1 MTFNSTP
8 LPFLPV
14 FIFSAGVVTEEVLHS
29 RYLAHVKRES
39 RSYVNQVLKEE
50 KEIDQEEEDGDNA
63 RLVEQ
68 ELEESSIQEKQQW
81 TEEMREQL
89 WAEKI
94 HVEEKLRCIQDEH
107 FYELLQVFSRMKTI
121 ALQLSNSHLLFLIIN
136 DPYEL
141 L

>member
-1 MTFNSTP
+1 M
-8 LPFLPV
+8 
-14 FIFSAGVVTEEVLHS
+14 LHS

-39 RSYVNQVLKEE
+39 RSYVNQVL

-107 FYELLQVFSRMKTI
+107 FYELLQV
-121 ALQLSNSHLLFLIIN
+121 LLSDEIDCSPVIQKPAFVFDN
-136 DPYEL
+136 
-141 L
+141 

>member
-1 MTFNSTP
+1 M
-8 LPFLPV
+8 
-14 FIFSAGVVTEEVLHS
+14 
-29 RYLAHVKRES
+29 
-39 RSYVNQVLKEE
+39 NQVLKEE

-63 RLVEQ
+63 GLVEQ

-107 FYELLQVFSRMKTI
+107 FYELLQV
-121 ALQLSNSHLLFLIIN
+121 LLSDEIDCSPVIKQ
-136 DPYEL
+136 PYL
-141 L
+141 VFDN

>member
-1 MTFNSTP
+1 M
-8 LPFLPV
+8 
-14 FIFSAGVVTEEVLHS
+14 
-29 RYLAHVKRES
+29 
-39 RSYVNQVLKEE
+39 NQVLKEE
-50 KEIDQEEEDGDNA
+50 KEIDQEEEDGDNT

-107 FYELLQVFSRMKTI
+107 FYELLQV
-121 ALQLSNSHLLFLIIN
+121 LLSDEN
-136 DPYEL
+136 DCSPVIQQPASAFDH
-141 L
+141 

>member
-8 LPFLPV
+8 SPFLPF

-50 KEIDQEEEDGDNA
+50 KEIDQEEEDGDHA

-68 ELEESSIQEKQQW
+68 ELEESSIQEKQHW

-107 FYELLQVFSRMKTI
+107 FYELLQV
-121 ALQLSNSHLLFLIIN
+121 LLLDEIDCSPVIKQPATVFDN
-136 DPYEL
+136 
-141 L
+141 

>member
-1 MTFNSTP
+1 MPFNSTP
-8 LPFLPV
+8 LPFLSF

-50 KEIDQEEEDGDNA
+50 KEIDQEEEDSDNV

-68 ELEESSIQEKQQW
+68 ELEESNQEKQQW

-107 FYELLQVFSRMKTI
+107 FYELLQV
-121 ALQLSNSHLLFLIIN
+121 LLSDEN
-136 DPYEL
+136 DCSPVIKQPSSVFDN
-141 L
+141 

>member
-1 MTFNSTP
+1 M
-8 LPFLPV
+8 
-14 FIFSAGVVTEEVLHS
+14 HS

-50 KEIDQEEEDGDNA
+50 KEIDQEEEDSDNV

-68 ELEESSIQEKQQW
+68 ELEESNIQEKQQW

-107 FYELLQVFSRMKTI
+107 FYELLQVLLSDEI
-121 ALQLSNSHLLFLIIN
+121 DSPPSSNSQLLFLIIN
-136 DPYEL
+136 DPYE
-141 L
+141 

>member
-1 MTFNSTP
+1 M
-8 LPFLPV
+8 
-14 FIFSAGVVTEEVLHS
+14 
-29 RYLAHVKRES
+29 
-39 RSYVNQVLKEE
+39 NQVLKEE

-107 FYELLQVFSRMKTI
+107 FYELLQV
-121 ALQLSNSHLLFLIIN
+121 LLSDENDCSIIKQPAAVFDN
-136 DPYEL
+136 
-141 L
+141 

>member
-1 MTFNSTP
+1 MIFPSPHKNP
-8 LPFLPV
+8 RNNFG
-14 FIFSAGVVTEEVLHS
+14 IFSVGAVTEEVLHS

-50 KEIDQEEEDGDNA
+50 KEIDQEEEDGDNV

-107 FYELLQVFSRMKTI
+107 FYELLQV
-121 ALQLSNSHLLFLIIN
+121 LLSDEN
-136 DPYEL
+136 DCSVIKQPASVFDN
-141 L
+141 

>member
-1 MTFNSTP
+1 M
-8 LPFLPV
+8 
-14 FIFSAGVVTEEVLHS
+14 
-29 RYLAHVKRES
+29 
-39 RSYVNQVLKEE
+39 NQVLKEE

-63 RLVEQ
+63 GLVEQ

-107 FYELLQVFSRMKTI
+107 FYELLQV
-121 ALQLSNSHLLFLIIN
+121 LLSDEN
-136 DPYEL
+136 DCSPVIQQPASAFDH
-141 L
+141 

>member
-1 MTFNSTP
+1 M
-8 LPFLPV
+8 
-14 FIFSAGVVTEEVLHS
+14 
-29 RYLAHVKRES
+29 
-39 RSYVNQVLKEE
+39 NQVLKEE

-63 RLVEQ
+63 GLVEQ

-107 FYELLQVFSRMKTI
+107 FYELLQV
-121 ALQLSNSHLLFLIIN
+121 LLSDEIDCSPVIQQPASAFDH
-136 DPYEL
+136 
-141 L
+141 

>member
-1 MTFNSTP
+1 M
-8 LPFLPV
+8 
-14 FIFSAGVVTEEVLHS
+14 
-29 RYLAHVKRES
+29 
-39 RSYVNQVLKEE
+39 NQVLKEE

-68 ELEESSIQEKQQW
+68 ELEESNIQEKQQW

-107 FYELLQVFSRMKTI
+107 FYELLQV
-121 ALQLSNSHLLFLIIN
+121 LLSDEIDCPPVIKQPASVLDN
-136 DPYEL
+136 DLYE
-141 L
+141 

>member
-1 MTFNSTP
+1 M
-8 LPFLPV
+8 
-14 FIFSAGVVTEEVLHS
+14 
-29 RYLAHVKRES
+29 
-39 RSYVNQVLKEE
+39 NQVLKEE

-107 FYELLQVFSRMKTI
+107 FYELLQV
-121 ALQLSNSHLLFLIIN
+121 LLSDEIDCPPVIKQPASVFDNL
-136 DPYEL
+136 
-141 L
+141 

>member
-1 MTFNSTP
+1 M
-8 LPFLPV
+8 
-14 FIFSAGVVTEEVLHS
+14 LHS

-50 KEIDQEEEDGDNA
+50 KEIDQEEEDGDHA

-107 FYELLQVFSRMKTI
+107 FYELLQV
-121 ALQLSNSHLLFLIIN
+121 LLSDEIDCSPVIKQPASAFDH
-136 DPYEL
+136 
-141 L
+141 

>member
-14 FIFSAGVVTEEVLHS
+14 FIFSAGVVTEEVLHA

-107 FYELLQVFSRMKTI
+107 FYELLQV
-121 ALQLSNSHLLFLIIN
+121 LLSNEIDCSPVIKQPASVFDN
-136 DPYEL
+136 
-141 L
+141 

>member
-1 MTFNSTP
+1 M
-8 LPFLPV
+8 
-14 FIFSAGVVTEEVLHS
+14 
-29 RYLAHVKRES
+29 
-39 RSYVNQVLKEE
+39 NQVLKEE
-50 KEIDQEEEDGDNA
+50 KEIDQEEEDGDHA

-107 FYELLQVFSRMKTI
+107 FYELLQV
-121 ALQLSNSHLLFLIIN
+121 LLSDEIDCSPVIKQPASVLMIKDL
-136 DPYEL
+136 
-141 L
+141 

>member
-1 MTFNSTP
+1 M
-8 LPFLPV
+8 
-14 FIFSAGVVTEEVLHS
+14 
-29 RYLAHVKRES
+29 
-39 RSYVNQVLKEE
+39 NQVLKEE
-50 KEIDQEEEDGDNA
+50 KEIDQEEEDSDNV

-107 FYELLQVFSRMKTI
+107 FYELLQV
-121 ALQLSNSHLLFLIIN
+121 LLS
-136 DPYEL
+136 YEVDCSPVIKQPASVFDN
-141 L
+141 

>member
-1 MTFNSTP
+1 M
-8 LPFLPV
+8 
-14 FIFSAGVVTEEVLHS
+14 
-29 RYLAHVKRES
+29 
-39 RSYVNQVLKEE
+39 NQVLKEE

-68 ELEESSIQEKQQW
+68 ELEESSIQEKQHW

-107 FYELLQVFSRMKTI
+107 FYELLQV
-121 ALQLSNSHLLFLIIN
+121 LLSDEN
-136 DPYEL
+136 DCSPVIQQPASAFDH
-141 L
+141 

>member
-1 MTFNSTP
+1 M
-8 LPFLPV
+8 
-14 FIFSAGVVTEEVLHS
+14 HS

-50 KEIDQEEEDGDNA
+50 KEIDQEEEDGDNIL
-63 RLVEQ
+63 LVEQ

-107 FYELLQVFSRMKTI
+107 FYELLQV
-121 ALQLSNSHLLFLIIN
+121 LLLSDEIDYSPVNKQPASVF
-136 DPYEL
+136 DD
-141 L
+141 

>member
-1 MTFNSTP
+1 M
-8 LPFLPV
+8 
-14 FIFSAGVVTEEVLHS
+14 
-29 RYLAHVKRES
+29 
-39 RSYVNQVLKEE
+39 NQVLKEE

-107 FYELLQVFSRMKTI
+107 FYELLQV
-121 ALQLSNSHLLFLIIN
+121 LLSDEN
-136 DPYEL
+136 DCSPVIKQPSSVFDN
-141 L
+141 